1 MNANATLQVERR
13 DTGSR
18 YELRKIRESGKVPGV
33 IYGQGLGAPATVS
46 LDAKQ
51 LAAMLRSHPHAVI
64 EVDVPGEGKH
74 PIMMADLQR
83 DPITQHVVHV
93 DFRRVDMN
101 AKINTSARL
110 DIVGQ
115 APGQKEGG
123 MLQLILHEID
133 IECYP
138 KDIPD
143 GIAVDVSG
151 LGLGEHLSV
160 GDLKL
165 PEGVEAKQEPDTVVV
180 AILAPQKERT
190 EEELDELNDAAEQNA
205 KHRDAAVAVEKE

>member
-1 MNANATLQVERR
+1 MNATLQVERR

-33 IYGQGLGAPATVS
+33 IYGKGLGAPTAVS
-46 LDAKQ
+46 LDEKQ
-51 LAAMLRSHPHAVI
+51 LSAMLRSHPNAVV

-83 DPITQHVVHV
+83 DPITRDVVHV

-101 AKINTSARL
+101 AKISTSARL

-115 APGQKEGG
+115 SPGQKEGG
-123 MLQLILHEID
+123 MLQLVLHEIA

-143 GIAVDVSG
+143 AIAVDVSG

-160 GDLKL
+160 GDLQM
-165 PEGVEAKQEPDTVVV
+165 PAGVEATQEPDTVIV
-180 AILAPQKERT
+180 AVLAPQKERT
-190 EEELDELNDAAEQNA
+190 EEELDELRDAAEENA